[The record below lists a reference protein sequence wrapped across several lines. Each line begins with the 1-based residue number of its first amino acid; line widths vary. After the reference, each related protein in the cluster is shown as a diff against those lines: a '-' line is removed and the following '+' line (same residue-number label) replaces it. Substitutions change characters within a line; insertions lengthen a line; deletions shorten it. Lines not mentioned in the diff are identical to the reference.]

1 LSKRL
6 NDLLYNILN
15 LSVTLNESISKISGR
30 NVDDN
35 IACKRYEMQAIS
47 YK

>member
-1 LSKRL
+1 LSKKL
-6 NDLLYNILN
+6 NDLLSNILN

-30 NVDDN
+30 SVDDD

-47 YK
+47 